1 MKTPALRSRELG
13 FYNRETISMRTDN
26 QTTDTLD
33 SLPEFC
39 SPGDLSKVLPVS
51 RATLYRMADQGRIPC
66 IRLGRRIIISREH
79 LKRWFDQQMGV
90 DLNIMGVA

>member
-1 MKTPALRSRELG
+1 
-13 FYNRETISMRTDN
+13 MRTDL

-90 DLNIMGVA
+90 YGIAGENTVLHRSLEALLD

>member
-13 FYNRETISMRTDN
+13 FYDRETIFMRTDY

-39 SPGDLSKVLPVS
+39 SPGDLSKVLPAALLWDGAS
-51 RATLYRMADQGRIPC
+51 SF
-66 IRLGRRIIISREH
+66 LGSI
-79 LKRWFDQQMGV
+79 
-90 DLNIMGVA
+90 

>member
-1 MKTPALRSRELG
+1 
-13 FYNRETISMRTDN
+13 MRTAL
-26 QTTDTLD
+26 QTSQTLD

-51 RATLYRMADQGRIPC
+51 RATLYRMAEQGRIPC

-79 LKRWFDQQMGV
+79 LKRWFDQQMGISL
-90 DLNIMGVA
+90 DMMGVA

>member
-1 MKTPALRSRELG
+1 MKTDLQNSK
-13 FYNRETISMRTDN
+13 
-26 QTTDTLD
+26 TLD

-51 RATLYRMADQGRIPC
+51 RATLYRMAEQGRIPC

-79 LKRWFDQQMGV
+79 LKCWFDQQMGIS
-90 DLNIMGVA
+90 LNMMGVT

>member
-1 MKTPALRSRELG
+1 
-13 FYNRETISMRTDN
+13 MRTDL

-66 IRLGRRIIISREH
+66 IRLGRRIVLSKNH
-79 LKRWFDQQMGV
+79 LKQWIDHEVGFESNKEVIEHGETHQG
-90 DLNIMGVA
+90 

>member
-1 MKTPALRSRELG
+1 
-13 FYNRETISMRTDN
+13 MRTAL
-26 QTTDTLD
+26 QTSQTLD

-51 RATLYRMADQGRIPC
+51 RATLYRMAEQGRIPC

-79 LKRWFDQQMGV
+79 LKRWFDQQMGISL
-90 DLNIMGVA
+90 DMIGVA

>member
-1 MKTPALRSRELG
+1 MKTDLQ
-13 FYNRETISMRTDN
+13 M
-26 QTTDTLD
+26 TDTLD

-51 RATLYRMADQGRIPC
+51 RATLYRMAGQGRIPC

-79 LKRWFDQQMGV
+79 LKRLFDQQMGV
-90 DLNIMGVA
+90 ERSMMEVA

>member
-1 MKTPALRSRELG
+1 
-13 FYNRETISMRTDN
+13 MRTAL
-26 QTTDTLD
+26 QTTNTLD

-51 RATLYRMADQGRIPC
+51 RATLYRMAEEGRIPC

-79 LKRWFDQQMGV
+79 LKRWFDQQMGINL
-90 DLNIMGVA
+90 DMMGVA

>member
-1 MKTPALRSRELG
+1 
-13 FYNRETISMRTDN
+13 MRTAL
-26 QTTDTLD
+26 QTSQTLD

-39 SPGDLSKVLPVS
+39 SPSDLSKVLPVS
-51 RATLYRMADQGRIPC
+51 RATLYRMAEQGRIPC

-90 DLNIMGVA
+90 SLDMIGVA

>member
-1 MKTPALRSRELG
+1 
-13 FYNRETISMRTDN
+13 MRTDLQN
-26 QTTDTLD
+26 SNTLD

-51 RATLYRMADQGRIPC
+51 RATLYRMAEQGRIPC
-66 IRLGRRIIISREH
+66 LRLGRRIIISREH

-90 DLNIMGVA
+90 SLDMMGVA

>member
-1 MKTPALRSRELG
+1 
-13 FYNRETISMRTDN
+13 MRTDY